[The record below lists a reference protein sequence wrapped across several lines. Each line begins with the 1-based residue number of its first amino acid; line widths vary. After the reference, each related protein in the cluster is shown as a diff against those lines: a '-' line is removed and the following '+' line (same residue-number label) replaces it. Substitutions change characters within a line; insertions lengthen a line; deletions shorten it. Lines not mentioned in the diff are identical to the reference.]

1 MINDFIYQEL
11 PGIPHPPEWLINLID
26 FDLIPDSNN
35 IGNRGQRYL
44 EDWQGFTGRATTNT
58 LRQVDSRYTQWIAD
72 NLTTQFQDG
81 MVNYCCGTPDR
92 TSTGAHTDFTRDWL
106 LLYNLR
112 TGGANAKLCFWQEQ
126 GHSLIRDRKTEVGK
140 YSNLKL
146 IKEITGP
153 SNVWYL
159 INTRILH
166 STENVTELRLN
177 LQVAFDN
184 RFPQELLK
192 YV

>member
-1 MINDFIYQEL
+1 
-11 PGIPHPPEWLINLID
+11 
-26 FDLIPDSNN
+26 
-35 IGNRGQRYL
+35 
-44 EDWQGFTGRATTNT
+44 
-58 LRQVDSRYTQWIAD
+58 
-72 NLTTQFQDG
+72 

-112 TGGANAKLCFWQEQ
+112 TGGDKAKLCFWQEQ
-126 GHSLIRDRKTEVGK
+126 GYPLIRDRKTEVGK

-146 IKEITGP
+146 IKEINGP
-153 SNVWYL
+153 KNVWYL

-184 RFPQELLK
+184 QFPQELLK
-192 YV
+192 HG